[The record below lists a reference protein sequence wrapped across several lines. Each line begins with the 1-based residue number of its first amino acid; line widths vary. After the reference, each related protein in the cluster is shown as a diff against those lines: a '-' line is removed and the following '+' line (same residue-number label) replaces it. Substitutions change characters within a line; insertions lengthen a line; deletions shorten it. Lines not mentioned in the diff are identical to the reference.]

1 MARGKR
7 NLTLLDRIELTDA
20 EIKTKEEE
28 LKDLKAKKKSLLDQ
42 KKKEDMEEIYQI
54 VVQSGKS
61 VDEVRKLISG
71 EA

>member
-7 NLTLLDRIELTDA
+7 NLTLLERIELTDA

-54 VVQSGKS
+54 VIQSGKS

>member
-1 MARGKR
+1 MARGKK
-7 NLTLLDRIELTDA
+7 NLTLLERIELTEA

>member
-7 NLTLLDRIELTDA
+7 NLTLVDRIELTDA